1 MKNKKKKKI
10 IKKLKN
16 IIESNRNFC
25 THHELRPTDY
35 IQGSN
40 DVAKLMIRYIN
51 KFKQKLWKI

>member
-51 KFKQKLWKI
+51 KFK